1 MRIFALLTCRYHDPI
16 IPYIAN
22 GSLNRQSTRT
32 NRQCSKFAYDDIR
45 EVHRRRYLLQPI
57 ALEVFSVDGRNYLL
71 AFPRKIRDR
80 VHQK

>member
-1 MRIFALLTCRYHDPI
+1 MAL
-16 IPYIAN
+16 
-22 GSLNRQSTRT
+22 GSANRQSTRT

-45 EVHRRRYLLQPI
+45 EIHKRRYLLQPI

-80 VHQK
+80 VHQKYKS